1 MTQTSSQ
8 RPGGVAMGLVRRPWI
23 AIGAAI
29 AVAFTFWVLST
40 RSEPHHVRVALPRA
54 LSLVAGLDV
63 QVDGVDAGK
72 ISKVDYRD
80 GKAVVELGID
90 DDHWPLHEGTTARVR
105 YGTTVGNGTRRVD
118 IEPGAASAP
127 ELADGGIIPA
137 RDAYAP
143 VEIDE
148 VFNTLDRRARGHLQG
163 TVKRAADGLTGHAG
177 ALNGGIEQSVKG
189 LTATSALV
197 QDLAADTGAMRGLV
211 VNGNRTARVLA
222 ARKTAVSD
230 LVTVAASTF
239 DEFGNRSAAVR
250 ESLSLLPATLS
261 EVRGTLQR
269 LDTSVD
275 GLRPLFADLRPGA
288 ASLRSLAPVARAAVT
303 RLRRVA
309 PSGTG
314 ALDALREAAP
324 DVRSLLAEAPPVV
337 ERLTPTL
344 EKLAPMLACV
354 RPYAPEAAGTLSN
367 WASYTKNYDGISHY
381 ARVKVTASPYSLNS
395 TPDVTTESYMKLLP
409 MLSYALP
416 RPPGLNAGKPWFIPE
431 CGAGPDSLDPAKDPE
446 DTARPGGPRPT
457 RAAGRRAP

>member
-1 MTQTSSQ
+1 MTQTSSH

-29 AVAFTFWVLST
+29 AVAFTLWVLST
-40 RSEPHHVRVALPRA
+40 RSEPHHVRVALPSA
-54 LSLVAGLDV
+54 LSLVSGLDV

-118 IEPGAASAP
+118 IEPGPASGPA
-127 ELADGGIIPA
+127 LADGGIIPA
-137 RDAYAP
+137 QRAYAP

-163 TVKRAADGLTGHAG
+163 TVKRAADGLSGHAG
-177 ALNGGIEQSVKG
+177 ALNRGIAKSAKG

-211 VNGNRTARVLA
+211 VNAHRTARVLA
-222 ARKTAVSD
+222 ARRTAVSD

-261 EVRGTLQR
+261 EVRGTLHR

-275 GLRPLFADLRPGA
+275 GLHPLFADLRPGA
-288 ASLRSLAPVARAAVT
+288 ASLRSLAPVAHAAVA

-309 PSGTG
+309 PTG
-314 ALDALREAAP
+314 DAALGAVRDAAP
-324 DVRSLLAEAPPVV
+324 DVRSLLAEAAPVV

>member
-1 MTQTSSQ
+1 VTQTSSHG
-8 RPGGVAMGLVRRPWI
+8 PGGAARTLIRRPWI
-23 AIGAAI
+23 AIAAAV
-29 AVAFTFWVLST
+29 AVAFTLWVLST
-40 RSEPHHVRVALPRA
+40 RSEPHHVRVALPSA
-54 LSLVAGLDV
+54 LSLVSGLDV

-80 GKAVVELGID
+80 GRAVVEMGID

-105 YGTTVGNGTRRVD
+105 YGTTVGNGTRRLDV
-118 IEPGAASAP
+118 EPGPASAP
-127 ELADGGIIPA
+127 ALADGGIIA
-137 RDAYAP
+137 AQHAYP
-143 VEIDE
+143 TVEIDE
-148 VFNTLDRRARGHLQG
+148 VFNTLDRRTRAHLQG
-163 TVKRAADGLTGHAG
+163 TVERAADGLSGHAG
-177 ALNGGIEQSVKG
+177 ALNRGIEQSAKG
-189 LTATSALV
+189 LTATSAVV

-211 VNGNRTARVLA
+211 INAHRTARVLA
-222 ARKTAVSD
+222 ARRDAVSD

-239 DEFGNRSAAVR
+239 DEFGNRSAAVE
-250 ESLSLLPATLS
+250 ESLSLLPGTLT
-261 EVRGTLQR
+261 EVRGTLRR
-269 LDTSVD
+269 LDGSVD
-275 GLRPLFADLRPGA
+275 GLQPLFTDLRPGA

-309 PSGTG
+309 PTGTG
-314 ALDALREAAP
+314 ALDALGEAAP
-324 DVRSLLAEAPPVV
+324 DVRALLAEAPPVV
-337 ERLTPTL
+337 QQLTPTL

-395 TPDVTTESYMKLLP
+395 TPDVTTAAYMKLLP

-416 RPPGLNAGKPWFIPE
+416 RPPGLNAGKPWFVPE

-457 RAAGRRAP
+457 AAARGGTP